1 MFVSCARKEQVERT
15 DKYSSKRCPVAFSMT
30 NPRISE
36 LQPYET
42 GIQNN
47 QYSLKCQNDHGQLT
61 IRSGFIF
68 KGYTRQSSLYA

>member
-1 MFVSCARKEQVERT
+1 MFVSYAQKAQVERT
-15 DKYSSKRCPVAFSMT
+15 HKYSFKRCPVAFSMT

-47 QYSLKCQNDHGQLT
+47 QYSLKSQNDHERLT
-61 IRSGFIF
+61 IRSGFKF
-68 KGYTRQSSLYA
+68 KRYTR